1 MPQVYLHNL
10 AELNPSLVND
20 EAVTNFKKLG
30 HGDVFAVGDRR
41 FRLEYSKSHYLLS
54 FANAS
59 FHVFIFSFVSQLVS
73 REGYVPLATLCYFR
87 ITQAD
92 ALRYGRCM
100 LCKRH

>member
-41 FRLEYSKSHYLLS
+41 FRLEYSKSHSLLWI
-54 FANAS
+54 AAAS
-59 FHVFIFSFVSQLVS
+59 FRVFIFSFLFSLLFRSWFQGRGTCRLLRS
-73 REGYVPLATLCYFR
+73 ATKSLE
-87 ITQAD
+87 
-92 ALRYGRCM
+92 
-100 LCKRH
+100 